1 MTTNLRN
8 ICWKSETVLIAN
20 YFKKLLLCKGTSEK
34 WKWIFLSNTWYKDN
48 TLSYQTSCWLVF
60 ICFIFL
66 YFYMAATWCTY
77 TNSTEK
83 IHASVSERWT
93 KTGYAVKACFSV
105 TVKEEFCG
113 AAKTEKTFNQQMQFC
128 FYTTQK
134 LSVKQHPQKGLIL
147 FKETKHCH
155 VKQLNLLPL
164 NNHLTIMKTG
174 KPVGCERY
182 FPSRESHL
190 SIGT

>member
-1 MTTNLRN
+1 MQT
-8 ICWKSETVLIAN
+8 ISKSFYYVKVLQKNENGSFCPILDIKTIPCHTRLHAG
-20 YFKKLLLCKGTSEK
+20 YFLC
-34 WKWIFLSNTWYKDN
+34 I
-48 TLSYQTSCWLVF
+48 
-60 ICFIFL
+60 L

-93 KTGYAVKACFSV
+93 KTGYAVKARFSV

-147 FKETKHCH
+147 FKKTKHCH

-164 NNHLTIMKTG
+164 NNHLTSMKTG

-182 FPSRESHL
+182 FPSRESYL
-190 SIGT
+190 SIGI